1 MKVKSMHSVRV
12 DIVSDVMCP
21 WCYIGKKRLELANN
35 LLEGIELDV
44 HWLPFQLDSTLPK
57 SGKPREDYLSE
68 KFGGKERAQTAYSQI
83 EETGAALDIA
93 FAFDLIEYSSNT
105 LDAHRLIHWAEQ
117 EDRQNEM
124 AERLFQAYFLEG
136 QNIGDDDVLAT
147 LSGEIGMDDDEILDK
162 LHTDLAKDIVK
173 QQIAEAQK
181 IGVTGVPC
189 FILGQKYAVMGAQEP
204 ETLAEAITRTA
215 TEAS

>member
-1 MKVKSMHSVRV
+1 MQTVRV

-21 WCYIGKKRLELANN
+21 WCYIGKKRLDLASH
-35 LLEGIELDV
+35 LLDGIQLDV
-44 HWLPFQLDSTLPK
+44 HWLPFQLDGTLPK
-57 SGKPREDYLSE
+57 QGKPRADYLAE
-68 KFGGKERAQTAYSQI
+68 KFGGKERAQIAYSQI
-83 EETGAALDIA
+83 EETGAAMDIP

-117 EDRQNEM
+117 EDLQNPM

-136 QNIGDDDVLAT
+136 RNIGDDEVLAE
-147 LSGEIGMDDDEILDK
+147 LSGEVGLDDDEILDR

-173 QQIAEAQK
+173 KQISEAQK
-181 IGVTGVPC
+181 LGISGVPC

-215 TEAS
+215 TEASAQAAS

>member
-1 MKVKSMHSVRV
+1 MHNVRV

-21 WCYIGKKRLELANN
+21 WCYIGKKRLDLASEL
-35 LLEGIELDV
+35 LDGIHLDV
-44 HWLPFQLDSTLPK
+44 HWLPFQLDGTLPK
-57 SGKPREDYLSE
+57 QGKPRADYLAG
-68 KFGGKERAQTAYSQI
+68 KFGGKERAQIAYSQI
-83 EETGAALDIA
+83 EETGAAMDIP

-117 EDRQNEM
+117 EDLQNQM

-136 QNIGDDDVLAT
+136 QNIGDDDVLAA
-147 LSGEIGMDDDEILDK
+147 LSGEVGMDDDEILDR

-173 QQIAEAQK
+173 QQIGESQK
-181 IGVTGVPC
+181 LGISGVPC

-215 TEAS
+215 TEASAQAAS

>member
-1 MKVKSMHSVRV
+1 MQTVRV
-12 DIVSDVMCP
+12 EIVSDVMCP
-21 WCYIGKKRLELANN
+21 WCYIGKKRLDLASD
-35 LLEGIELDV
+35 LLDGIQLDV
-44 HWLPFQLDSTLPK
+44 HWLPFQLDGTLPK
-57 SGKPREDYLSE
+57 KGKPRADYLAE
-68 KFGGKERAQTAYSQI
+68 KFGGKERAQIAYSQI
-83 EETGAALDIA
+83 EETGAAMDIP

-117 EDRQNEM
+117 EELQNQM

-136 QNIGDDDVLAT
+136 QNIGDDDVLAS
-147 LSGEIGMDDDEILDK
+147 LSAEIGMDDDEILDK

-173 QQIAEAQK
+173 KQIGEAQK
-181 IGVTGVPC
+181 LGISGVPC

-215 TEAS
+215 TDAWDQAAS

>member
-1 MKVKSMHSVRV
+1 MQTVRV

-21 WCYIGKKRLELANN
+21 WCYIGKKRLDLASQ
-35 LLEGIELDV
+35 LLDGIQLDV
-44 HWLPFQLDSTLPK
+44 HWLPFQLDGTLPK
-57 SGKPREDYLSE
+57 QGKPRADYLAE
-68 KFGGKERAQTAYSQI
+68 KFGGKERAQIAYSQI
-83 EETGAALDIA
+83 EETGAAMDIP

-117 EDRQNEM
+117 EDLQNPM

-136 QNIGDDDVLAT
+136 RNIGDDEVLAE
-147 LSGEIGMDDDEILDK
+147 LSGEVGLDDDEILDR

-173 QQIAEAQK
+173 QQISEAQK
-181 IGVTGVPC
+181 LGISGVPC

-215 TEAS
+215 TEASAQAAS

>member
-1 MKVKSMHSVRV
+1 MHSVRV

-83 EETGAALDIA
+83 EETGAALDIP

-136 QNIGDDDVLAT
+136 LNIGDDDVLAT

-215 TEAS
+215 TEAN

>member
-1 MKVKSMHSVRV
+1 MQSIRV
-12 DIVSDVMCP
+12 EIVSDVMCP
-21 WCYIGKKRLELANN
+21 WCYIGKKRLEMAQN
-35 LLEGIELDV
+35 LLDGIELDI
-44 HWLPFQLDSTLPK
+44 HWMPFQLDGTLPK
-57 SGKPREDYLSE
+57 TGKPRADYLSE

-83 EETGAALDIA
+83 EETGAALDIP

-117 EDRQNEM
+117 EDLQNQM

-136 QNIGDDDVLAT
+136 QNIGDDDVLAA
-147 LSGEIGMDDDEILDK
+147 LSGDIGMDDDEILDK
-162 LHTDLAKDIVK
+162 LHTDLAKDVVK

-189 FILGQKYAVMGAQEP
+189 FILGQKYAIMGAQEP

-215 TEAS
+215 AEADQDAS